1 MKKKV
6 KKYVKYRRMILPKI
20 LVDVL
25 FLKLR
30 NINTEKLNP
39 KKFINIGISM
49 FHEILS
55 KSPIYKVLRN
65 LSKIMLI
72 H

>member
-6 KKYVKYRRMILPKI
+6 KKNVKYRRMILPKI

-30 NINTEKLNP
+30 NINTEELNP
-39 KKFINIGISM
+39 NRNTETLYANI
-49 FHEILS
+49 
-55 KSPIYKVLRN
+55 RN
-65 LSKIMLI
+65 KRIKPKCYFSQV
-72 H
+72 